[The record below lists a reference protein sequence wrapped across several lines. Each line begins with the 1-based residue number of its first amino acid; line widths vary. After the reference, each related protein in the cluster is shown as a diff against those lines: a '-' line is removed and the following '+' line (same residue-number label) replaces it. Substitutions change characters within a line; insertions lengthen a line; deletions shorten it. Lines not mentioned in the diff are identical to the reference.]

1 MPRRDDD
8 TSPLY
13 GANAAGA
20 VTETGKPPMRTPLI
34 LVLSAAVIVAFICA
48 SAPYLNVTLNEAG
61 TDVVAVD
68 FSGIAKPTKAVAAEQ
83 R

>member
-1 MPRRDDD
+1 
-8 TSPLY
+8 
-13 GANAAGA
+13 
-20 VTETGKPPMRTPLI
+20 MRSQLI
-34 LVLSAAVIVAFICA
+34 LVLSAAVIVALICA

-68 FSGIAKPTKAVAAEQ
+68 FSGVAKPTKAVAAEQ